1 MPSKMLLRSRTKFP
15 SGVQTSNV
23 CPISTLYCVGVSGCP
38 EHLQDHI
45 RSADGT
51 RFVRAT
57 VCGVLDATVTPRDGG
72 RLNKRTKAQRVT
84 AMLQPSDVEIK
95 IEVAV
100 MKEKMDNLEESIHE
114 LSRKVGD
121 LETRVIR
128 MERTTYMI
136 LGGLILLQAMPVLQ
150 EFFRV

>member
-1 MPSKMLLRSRTKFP
+1 MTTFP
-15 SGVQTSNV
+15 
-23 CPISTLYCVGVSGCP
+23 
-38 EHLQDHI
+38 
-45 RSADGT
+45 
-51 RFVRAT
+51 
-57 VCGVLDATVTPRDGG
+57 
-72 RLNKRTKAQRVT
+72 RVT

-100 MKEKMDNLEESIHE
+100 MKEKMENLEESIHE

>member
-1 MPSKMLLRSRTKFP
+1 
-15 SGVQTSNV
+15 
-23 CPISTLYCVGVSGCP
+23 
-38 EHLQDHI
+38 
-45 RSADGT
+45 
-51 RFVRAT
+51 
-57 VCGVLDATVTPRDGG
+57 
-72 RLNKRTKAQRVT
+72 
-84 AMLQPSDVEIK
+84 
-95 IEVAV
+95 